1 MRKILFILITLSFV
15 LTNSCK
21 EDKKPTDGVSENQM
35 EKVMAIHDEVMPKMG
50 KVGRLVGQLRK
61 KIDADQGG
69 IVEKN
74 AMNDL
79 QEANKAMM
87 EWMRDFGG
95 SFDSDEILNGKALT
109 YEKQELL
116 NQEEQKIIA
125 VKEKIE
131 TSISKAEEILAE
143 N

>member
-1 MRKILFILITLSFV
+1 MRKLHFILLTLSLV

-21 EDKKPTDGVSENQM
+21 EDKKKVGVTTENQM
-35 EKVMAIHDEVMPKMG
+35 TKVMAIHDDVMPKMG

-61 KIDADQGG
+61 KIDANQGG
-69 IVEKN
+69 VIEKN

-79 QEANKAMM
+79 QDANAAMM
-87 EWMRDFGG
+87 KWMQDFGTN
-95 SFDSDEILNGKALT
+95 FDSDEILNGKALT
-109 YEKQELL
+109 AEKQALL
-116 NQEEQKIIA
+116 NQEEQKIIE

-131 TSISKAEEILAE
+131 TSISKAEKILAE